1 MLSKCLKHEFRA
13 TWRTIVPILIAVV
26 LLSGLSYLA
35 SSILYAEEALE
46 NFGLMEIIALI
57 LQMFYTLAIGAASI
71 GVVIVCVLRYWRS
84 FHSDEGYLT
93 MTMPVSTHVHILSKL
108 IVAVCWTLAL
118 LVVVWIGSLLSNVGI
133 FQQYANAA
141 EEAQLTF
148 EMMGIDENVIR
159 QSAVFMGLV
168 ILSSVIGSAT
178 SMVTIYAAISLGHS
192 FQKYKK
198 LLSVVFVFVFNQLAG
213 ILMVV
218 PAVAFFISAVN
229 NIVVNDDISGLMSGM
244 NVMIGIMLVISVVC
258 GVIFYFVAHH
268 YLTKKLNLQ

>member
-1 MLSKCLKHEFRA
+1 MLKKCLKHEFRA

-26 LLSGLSYLA
+26 LLSVLSYFA
-35 SSILYAEEALE
+35 SSILYSEEALE
-46 NFGLMEIIALI
+46 NFGLMEILALI

-108 IVAVCWTLAL
+108 IVAVCWS
-118 LVVVWIGSLLSNVGI
+118 LVLMIVVGIGSALSNVGI
-133 FQQYANAA
+133 FQQYANAT
-141 EEAQLTF
+141 EEAQLAF
-148 EMMGIDENVIR
+148 EIMGIDENVIR
-159 QSAVFMGLV
+159 QSAVFTGLAL
-168 ILSSVIGSAT
+168 LSSVISSAT

-198 LLSVVFVFVFNQLAG
+198 LLSVVFVFVFNQVVG

-218 PAVAFFISAVN
+218 PAVAFFVSAVN
-229 NIVVNDDISGLMSGM
+229 NIVVNNEISGLLSGM
-244 NVMIGIMLVISVVC
+244 NVMVGIMLVISAVC